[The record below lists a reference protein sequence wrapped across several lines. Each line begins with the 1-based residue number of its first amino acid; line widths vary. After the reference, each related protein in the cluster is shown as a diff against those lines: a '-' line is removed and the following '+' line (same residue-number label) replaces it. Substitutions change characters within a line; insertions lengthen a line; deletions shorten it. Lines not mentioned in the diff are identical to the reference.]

1 MKELLEVIKGIQLSN
16 EQISEIG
23 EKAQEKFGLSDNA
36 KDDLMLLLLSQR
48 KDFQDYI
55 FELTKKQATK

>member
-1 MKELLEVIKGIQLSN
+1 MEELFEIIKGVQLSN

-23 EKAQEKFGLSDNA
+23 KKAQEKFGISDSA

-48 KDFQDYI
+48 KDFQNYI
-55 FELTKKQATK
+55 FELTRKQTV